1 MPSSSNRILRGLDVK
16 GWKTYRPRAEAMDQE
31 PGSGSGTIKRPALTR
46 EEMELEIRE
55 KEALVL
61 DRARQEAEKMLR
73 EALQQAEK
81 EAETLRETAWKEGYQ
96 EALKKGE
103 AEAKKLKKEAERIL
117 NEAHAAREELLAG
130 AEPEIIQISI
140 NLAEK
145 LLHCKIELNPQVIVS
160 MISRSLEALPSGK
173 EVVLKVHPGNE
184 KTCREYLG
192 ALKGLIKNGS
202 SLLIEADDEIPAG
215 SCLVESEDAEV
226 EFFLFRELH
235 LLGRQLL
242 QTASQ
247 KQ

>member
-16 GWKTYRPRAEAMDQE
+16 GWKTYRPPTEQAHGE
-31 PGSGSGTIKRPALTR
+31 PGSGPETERPPVLTR
-46 EEMELEIRE
+46 EEMDQAIRE
-55 KEALVL
+55 KEKRVL
-61 DRARQEAEKMLR
+61 DRARQEAEKIR
-73 EALQQAEK
+73 QDALVQVEK
-81 EAETLRETAWKEGYQ
+81 EAETIRKKAWEKGYK

-103 AEAKKLKKEAERIL
+103 AEAGKLKKEAEAIL
-117 NEAHAAREELLAG
+117 KEAHAAREELLDG
-130 AEPEIIQISI
+130 AESDIIQICI

-145 LLHCKIELNPQVIVS
+145 LLHCKIELTPQVIVS

-173 EVVLKVHPGNE
+173 EIVLKVHPENE
-184 KTCREYLG
+184 KICRQYLG

-202 SLLIEADDEIPAG
+202 SLLIEADEIIPSG
-215 SCLVESEDAEV
+215 SCLVASEDAEV

-235 LLGRQLL
+235 LLGQQLL